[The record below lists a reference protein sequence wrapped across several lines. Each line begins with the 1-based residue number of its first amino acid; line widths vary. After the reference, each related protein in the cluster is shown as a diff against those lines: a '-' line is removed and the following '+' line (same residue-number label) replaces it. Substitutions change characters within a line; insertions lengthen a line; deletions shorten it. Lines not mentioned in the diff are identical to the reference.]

1 MSRRKPF
8 ALAFVLALLA
18 TLPSGRSRAQDY
30 PTRPVRLIVGFG
42 PGSAGDIS
50 ARVVGQRL
58 GAILGQ
64 QVVVETRPG
73 GGSNIAAEFVARA
86 PKDGYTLLLSNI
98 ANTVTAATASNPSF
112 DFAKDLQPVTL
123 VTVVPTLLAGHPSL
137 GVKDMKG
144 LIELAKTKPDQ
155 IFYGSSGVGTAAHFG
170 GELINVMAAIKL
182 VHVPYPGSAQA
193 LTDLLAGRIQLMLG
207 AASTSL
213 PHVEDGKL
221 IGLGMAQRQRAAAAP
236 KVPTLSEQGLDG
248 FDASIW
254 FGLMAPAGTPRE
266 IVEKLARA
274 TNESIKSEE
283 VIGPLRAQGIDLI
296 GGSPDDF
303 TRHIAEDIAKWRKVA
318 EAAGMKK

>member
-1 MSRRKPF
+1 
-8 ALAFVLALLA
+8 
-18 TLPSGRSRAQDY
+18 
-30 PTRPVRLIVGFG
+30 
-42 PGSAGDIS
+42 
-50 ARVVGQRL
+50 
-58 GAILGQ
+58 
-64 QVVVETRPG
+64 
-73 GGSNIAAEFVARA
+73 
-86 PKDGYTLLLSNI
+86 
-98 ANTVTAATASNPSF
+98 
-112 DFAKDLQPVTL
+112 
-123 VTVVPTLLAGHPSL
+123 
-137 GVKDMKG
+137 
-144 LIELAKTKPDQ
+144 
-155 IFYGSSGVGTAAHFG
+155 
-170 GELINVMAAIKL
+170 

-266 IVEKLARA
+266 IVEKVARA
-274 TNESIKSEE
+274 TNESIRSEE

-296 GGSPDDF
+296 GGSPEDF